1 MSMLVQASAMTLD
14 VTSVATWALALDE
27 TLAETSGVMLD
38 ERSVATSAVA
48 LDETSVTTSTPR
60 TFLAL
65 GGPPELGSA
74 QLSGWKCSG
83 KVRLWSAQPSAE
95 ASVAT

>member
-1 MSMLVQASAMTLD
+1 MSNIRTGRCMSMLAQAS
-14 VTSVATWALALDE
+14 ALALD
-27 TLAETSGVMLD
+27 ETSGVMLD
-38 ERSVATSAVA
+38 ERSVGTSAVA

-65 GGPPELGSA
+65 GGPPALGSA

-83 KVRLWSAQPSAE
+83 KVSAE
-95 ASVAT
+95 ASVAA